1 MKIKKLAA
9 LCLAAA
15 CSMTVLAGC
24 ASKDTTPDEPKYQ
37 IGEVTINE
45 EEDFETEKPEPIEG
59 PVKVALIKGP
69 TALGAS
75 EFLHEN
81 DHGTVY
87 GDFEFQLYSSPDE
100 VTGKIINGE
109 IHAAAV
115 PTNVASVLYNKTEG
129 EIVVA
134 AINTFGT
141 LFIVENGNS
150 VSSFEDLAGKEIV
163 SAGQG
168 AVPEYVLQYILNKSG
183 VEDVTVNF
191 VSNHNEAATA
201 LAAGEAD
208 VALLP
213 EPFVSVATSKN
224 ANLNIA
230 LSIAEEWD
238 KYSYKESGVPNTLP
252 MGCIVVRK
260 DYLETNERMFKEFL
274 NEYEFFVDKSVEDI
288 ALTAEYAAEYEIV
301 ASAAIAEK
309 AIPNCGIAYV
319 DDAKMMRLMDNF
331 LNIMNEAN
339 PKSIGGK
346 VPGEDFYYI
355 R

>member
-9 LCLAAA
+9 LGLAAV
-15 CSMTVLAGC
+15 CGMTVLAGC
-24 ASKDTTPDEPKYQ
+24 TSGEKTDGPKYSV
-37 IGEVTINE
+37 ENVTIT
-45 EEDFETEKPEPIEG
+45 EDEGEGFTEKPDPIEG

-75 EFLHEN
+75 EFLYEN
-81 DHGTVY
+81 ENGTVY

-141 LFIVENGNS
+141 LFIVENGS
-150 VSSFEDLAGKEIV
+150 TVSSVEDLAGKEIV
-163 SAGQG
+163 MAGQG
-168 AVPEYVLQYILNKSG
+168 AVPEYVLQYILDKNG
-183 VEDVTVNF
+183 VTDATLNF
-191 VSNHNEAATA
+191 VSNHNEAAAA
-201 LAAGEAD
+201 LASGEAE

-213 EPFVSVATSKN
+213 EPFVSVATGKN
-224 ANLNIA
+224 ADLNIA

-238 KYSYKESGVPNTLP
+238 KYSYKETDVPNTLP

-260 DYLETNERMFKEFL
+260 DYLETNENMFKEFL
-274 NEYEFFVDKSVEDI
+274 NEYEFFVEKSTEDI
-288 ALTAEYAAEYEIV
+288 ALTAQYAEQYEIV

-319 DDAKMMRLMDNF
+319 DNAKMMRLMDNF
-331 LNIMNEAN
+331 LGIMYEAN

-346 VPGEDFYYI
+346 LPGEEFYYI